1 MKYIFA
7 KALTTFTFTLLFLA
21 SFGQQGTEL
30 LIQANRATLERDYTQ
45 AIALY
50 DQYIK
55 LNPEDFRGYFNRG
68 TTEMNAQKYTEAE
81 QDFTKTL
88 SLNPV
93 YKEAYYY
100 RGQSFVKQK
109 KYDLA
114 IKDYT
119 HILDKD
125 PRSVPFLKLRA
136 KAYSENKQNDLA
148 LQDLDFAIG
157 IAKLEGDLY
166 KRRAELKIVL
176 HDIDGALKDY
186 HAVGKLMPEYKMVHY
201 IKGNLY
207 LEIKETDFACE
218 EYKLALD
225 NDVVVADRAYQEHC
239 Q

>member
-1 MKYIFA
+1 MKHIFI
-7 KALTTFTFTLLFLA
+7 KALTTSTFTLLFLA

-50 DQYIK
+50 NQYIK

-68 TTEMNAQKYTEAE
+68 TTEMNARKYTEAE

-100 RGQSFVKQK
+100 RGQSFVKQT

-136 KAYSENKQNDLA
+136 EAYSEKKQNDLA
-148 LQDLDFAIG
+148 LDDLDFAIHT
-157 IAKLEGDLY
+157 AKLEGDLY
-166 KRRAELKIVL
+166 KRRAELKIIL
-176 HDIDGALKDY
+176 QDIEGALKDY
-186 HAVGKLMPEYKMVHY
+186 HTVEKLMPKYKMVHY

-218 EYKLALD
+218 EYKIALD
-225 NDVVVADRAYQEHC
+225 NAVVVADRAYQEHC

>member
-45 AIALY
+45 AIVLY
-50 DQYIK
+50 SQYIK

-136 KAYSENKQNDLA
+136 EAYNKNKQTS
-148 LQDLDFAIG
+148 
-157 IAKLEGDLY
+157 Y
-166 KRRAELKIVL
+166 KFE
-176 HDIDGALKDY
+176 
-186 HAVGKLMPEYKMVHY
+186 
-201 IKGNLY
+201 
-207 LEIKETDFACE
+207 
-218 EYKLALD
+218 
-225 NDVVVADRAYQEHC
+225 
-239 Q
+239 